1 MEVEEKMLFVTSS
14 QNRWFID
21 VESYLCH
28 KMNLSEAKVGSK
40 VKILSLTNGDLAL
53 KLMEMGCLPGEE
65 VVVWKKAPLGDP
77 IYILVAGY
85 SLSLRL
91 NEAAAIEVET
101 LLQNS
106 PVNK

>member
-1 MEVEEKMLFVTSS
+1 MK
-14 QNRWFID
+14 
-21 VESYLCH
+21 
-28 KMNLSEAKVGSK
+28 LSKIKTGAK
-40 VKILSLTNGDLAL
+40 VKIKEFETDEIVL

-91 NEAAAIEVET
+91 DEAEQIIVEELIESKIAI
-101 LLQNS
+101 
-106 PVNK
+106 

>member
-1 MEVEEKMLFVTSS
+1 MK
-14 QNRWFID
+14 
-21 VESYLCH
+21 
-28 KMNLSEAKVGSK
+28 LSKIKTGAK
-40 VKILSLTNGDLAL
+40 VKIKEFETDEIVL

-91 NEAAAIEVET
+91 DEADQIIVEELVESKIAI
-101 LLQNS
+101 
-106 PVNK
+106 